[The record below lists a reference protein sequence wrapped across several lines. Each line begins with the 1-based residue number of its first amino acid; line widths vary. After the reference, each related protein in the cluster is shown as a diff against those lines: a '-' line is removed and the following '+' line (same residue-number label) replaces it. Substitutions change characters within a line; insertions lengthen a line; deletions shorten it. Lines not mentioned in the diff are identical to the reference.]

1 VGPGAVLAS
10 RGTLCT
16 PCTWRS
22 TTRAPTRRFLCRLWE
37 RPTTPRCYF
46 RRLSSA
52 EMSASTHRGRLGV
65 SNTRG
70 GARWR
75 ESPSQIEARGHGL
88 EQSPLPT
95 GTHIRGARNGV
106 SIVNRGSGSWGGS
119 PIPPETRNLDTRG
132 VSMPPPIGHRPGRTH
147 PSLAL
152 PGAACSARHHGEE
165 DQLGFP
171 RRGLAHRHRP
181 EED

>member
-1 VGPGAVLAS
+1 VPVVGKTHNPTLLLQAAVL
-10 RGTLCT
+10 
-16 PCTWRS
+16 
-22 TTRAPTRRFLCRLWE
+22 RRNECQH
-37 RPTTPRCYF
+37 PSGPPR
-46 RRLSSA
+46 
-52 EMSASTHRGRLGV
+52 V